1 MTTLD
6 AVDETPV
13 WLELNGTPVVTW
25 MCTPDQLDDL
35 VVGWLFGEGYIDRF
49 EDIRRMRP
57 CAKEPG
63 FWVDIAPERVAA
75 VEASSRRRILASG
88 CGSVTAFL
96 GSLADVPRRT
106 GAIPELNTPV
116 LRALFKEMFGRGG
129 RYKETG
135 GIHAAA
141 LTDGAHLLFHA
152 EDIGRHNAVDK
163 VLGAAVQAGRLPDD
177 LILLESRSRFRTLF
191 AEMTAQRQW
200 GRWHHFFAGNT
211 HTYTQA
217 WSAGYRE
224 NTPSEYRTA
233 LFASWKYHREKFSS
247 QASLRKEMADGKFL
261 PVLPALGIDWQFHPS
276 LTLKGKISRNYRL
289 PTLNDRFWMPGGNP
303 ALLPESGWS
312 QELALAHKMERRNL
326 KIEISITVFNRNIDD
341 WILWSPREGQS
352 FWSANNITRVW
363 SRGLEPRFSVAWAF
377 KDVHLTWKGGYDY
390 IRSTNQ
396 VALENPKM
404 EKGDQLIYT
413 PVHQAFSV
421 FSLEW
426 KALYLAYQHA
436 CTGPADGI
444 NEALNAF
451 QTGHVRL
458 QYSGSIQK
466 YKGTI
471 FFNIYNIWDAD
482 YLVVERRPMPGIHF
496 HAGIHLIFH
505 QNSKS

>member
-141 LTDGAHLLFHA
+141 LTDGANLLFHA

-177 LILLESRSRFRTLF
+177 LILLVT
-191 AEMTAQRQW
+191 
-200 GRWHHFFAGNT
+200 GRISGELAYKAARANLSVV
-211 HTYTQA
+211 A
-217 WSAGYRE
+217 
-224 NTPSEYRTA
+224 TPSVPSTIAVEIAR
-233 LFASWKYHREKFSS
+233 ASGMVLIGRAVSGEPQMHRF
-247 QASLRKEMADGKFL
+247 
-261 PVLPALGIDWQFHPS
+261 
-276 LTLKGKISRNYRL
+276 
-289 PTLNDRFWMPGGNP
+289 
-303 ALLPESGWS
+303 
-312 QELALAHKMERRNL
+312 
-326 KIEISITVFNRNIDD
+326 
-341 WILWSPREGQS
+341 GQ
-352 FWSANNITRVW
+352 
-363 SRGLEPRFSVAWAF
+363 
-377 KDVHLTWKGGYDY
+377 
-390 IRSTNQ
+390 
-396 VALENPKM
+396 
-404 EKGDQLIYT
+404 
-413 PVHQAFSV
+413 
-421 FSLEW
+421 
-426 KALYLAYQHA
+426 
-436 CTGPADGI
+436 
-444 NEALNAF
+444 
-451 QTGHVRL
+451 
-458 QYSGSIQK
+458 
-466 YKGTI
+466 
-471 FFNIYNIWDAD
+471 
-482 YLVVERRPMPGIHF
+482 
-496 HAGIHLIFH
+496 
-505 QNSKS
+505 